1 VATSGL
7 GTFKGIVAT
16 FPTAGTSARIPV
28 YNYQNLISNN
38 GVGDNYRGIYSVIPV
53 GDGSQTVIG
62 DIYGIDNQSS
72 QQGNTT
78 ASNVYGLST
87 NASSFGNS
95 LTNLYGIKIGNSV
108 GSSTR
113 VTTVTNA
120 YGLYISTPN
129 VRASYPAGVLSNYYG
144 LYIQGVDGTTAYSIY
159 SAGGNSY
166 FGPNNAKIY
175 WGTSKHSAIYDNGT
189 NTYISSTENS
199 GTGKVN
205 INGVTIDSTGNYLGT
220 GTLGAGATTL
230 TGNLIFTDASYD
242 IGATGATRPRNL
254 FLSGNATVGGLTATR
269 MTFAGTG
276 GLLSDSS
283 LLTFASATGALTLNT
298 GTFTLTGPAG
308 SGGIAPSPL
317 TILGGIGGTNYAG
330 GLISLISGNGGDGST
345 ASTYVGQGGAITI
358 TSGDGGTATSGAVG
372 NTGGPINITS
382 GNGSIAQ
389 GTAGSGGPIT
399 ILSGTGAAGA
409 AAGTGGPISITSGP
423 GSNGT
428 AAAGAGGTLNFT
440 SGAGGNTTGSSSA
453 SGGAGGTF
461 VLAGGD
467 GGYTNSTLPAVGG
480 VGGSAYFNG
489 GAGGLK
495 VNTGAYSADGNV
507 YIAVSTAGVP
517 RGIVGIGTNS
527 IANARLTI
535 AAPTLTLAPL
545 KLTAGPLLTTPAAG
559 AIEYSGS
566 DFYGTVALSTD
577 RRQFVTS
584 GSVPSKISGSTLGS
598 EKITNG
604 AFTAPGAEWTVVGNW
619 VAGAYVTTCVKV
631 GTAVPAATA
640 VYSDGVTN
648 YTVKS
653 TTLTSTVLTG
663 YVIMTGAVDPA
674 AGSGTLTKISGTGPT
689 TMTYASWS
697 QVGAHTGTGGT
708 LSQTSAA
715 MVTPL
720 VPYQIYR
727 LTYTMIGRSTGSVTP
742 SIAGATLTTQSLDG
756 VYTEDFVALS
766 TADLLFTPTSTSRFA
781 IDNVTVK
788 QLTGGDLV
796 IGNNLYL
803 TTGSINSLAL
813 QTSVNGVTGTAVW
826 SMPFQGTSYKKTVMY
841 LTNFTSAGTVITFPT
856 AFTNAP
862 YVYGDAAAVAIAVTT
877 TTTCTLTSV
886 GAVAGNIIIE
896 GS

>member
-1 VATSGL
+1 
-7 GTFKGIVAT
+7 
-16 FPTAGTSARIPV
+16 
-28 YNYQNLISNN
+28 
-38 GVGDNYRGIYSVIPV
+38 
-53 GDGSQTVIG
+53 
-62 DIYGIDNQSS
+62 
-72 QQGNTT
+72 
-78 ASNVYGLST
+78 
-87 NASSFGNS
+87 
-95 LTNLYGIKIGNSV
+95 
-108 GSSTR
+108 
-113 VTTVTNA
+113 
-120 YGLYISTPN
+120 
-129 VRASYPAGVLSNYYG
+129 
-144 LYIQGVDGTTAYSIY
+144 
-159 SAGGNSY
+159 
-166 FGPNNAKIY
+166 
-175 WGTSKHSAIYDNGT
+175 
-189 NTYISSTENS
+189 
-199 GTGKVN
+199 
-205 INGVTIDSTGNYLGT
+205 
-220 GTLGAGATTL
+220 
-230 TGNLIFTDASYD
+230 
-242 IGATGATRPRNL
+242 
-254 FLSGNATVGGLTATR
+254 
-269 MTFAGTG
+269 M
-276 GLLSDSS
+276 
-283 LLTFASATGALTLNT
+283 
-298 GTFTLTGPAG
+298 
-308 SGGIAPSPL
+308 
-317 TILGGIGGTNYAG
+317 
-330 GLISLISGNGGDGST
+330 
-345 ASTYVGQGGAITI
+345 
-358 TSGDGGTATSGAVG
+358 
-372 NTGGPINITS
+372 
-382 GNGSIAQ
+382 
-389 GTAGSGGPIT
+389 
-399 ILSGTGAAGA
+399 
-409 AAGTGGPISITSGP
+409 
-423 GSNGT
+423 
-428 AAAGAGGTLNFT
+428 
-440 SGAGGNTTGSSSA
+440 
-453 SGGAGGTF
+453 
-461 VLAGGD
+461 
-467 GGYTNSTLPAVGG
+467 
-480 VGGSAYFNG
+480 GGSAYFNG